1 LPEDLKKHIRFTNAD
16 SFSVFHYSE
25 NETLRIPSLKD
36 SSELEIATDLAFQ
49 FQWRRLKHE
58 NMNITR
64 LKGELFVDHGKHRL
78 LSVEEPAKS
87 SKSRPLLHWGSPDLE
102 ALLNTLS
109 KMGINASVEQE
120 EGSCGSKKT
129 EQEEG
134 SCRSK
139 KTCIVRVHDPKKAL
153 IEIGTTGTVIS
164 AVDENLASLLFEAI
178 DSVLDGI

>member
-1 LPEDLKKHIRFTNAD
+1 MPEDLRKHISFTNAD

-78 LSVEEPAKS
+78 LSEKEPAKS
-87 SKSRPLLHWGSPDLE
+87 SKSRPLLHWGSPDLD

-109 KMGINASVEQE
+109 KMGINASIEQGG
-120 EGSCGSKKT
+120 GSCGS
-129 EQEEG
+129 Q
-134 SCRSK
+134 
-139 KTCIVRVHDPKKAL
+139 KTCIVHVHDPKKAL

-164 AVDENLASLLFEAI
+164 AVDENLASLIFEAI

>member
-1 LPEDLKKHIRFTNAD
+1 MPEDLKKQIRFTNAD

-25 NETLRIPSLKD
+25 NETLCIPSLKD
-36 SSELEIATDLAFQ
+36 NSELEIETDLAFQ

-64 LKGELFVDHGKHRL
+64 LKGELSVDHGKHRL
-78 LSVEEPAKS
+78 LSAKQPANS
-87 SKSRPLLHWGSPDLE
+87 SKDRPLLHWGSPDLE

-109 KMGINASVEQE
+109 KMGINASVEQGA
-120 EGSCGSKKT
+120 GSCGSKNT
-129 EQEEG
+129 YL
-134 SCRSK
+134 
-139 KTCIVRVHDPKKAL
+139 VHVHDPKKAS

-164 AVDENLASLLFEAI
+164 AVDENLASLIFEAI